1 MNMRIMKPTPDTW
14 LTPKM
19 LIVAVALALLL
30 TLAMGLPASEKS
42 DLTKN
47 FRVDSVRLNGIVSD
61 IKISNWDESDVQI
74 RVYNDDPDKPTY
86 STRIE
91 NDQLII
97 EQQQTASI
105 SHGSI
110 TVISTG
116 EGARSE
122 VNIGNNGVV
131 ISQNG
136 VTVSNSTGDAEAS
149 SLEIILPASTTVDLN
164 QFSGHAMI
172 EHLESSLTIAGNGTL
187 AVASL
192 HDADVA
198 SRGNASVEVERA
210 TGHMQLELRGNTAIS
225 INAGEI
231 DDLTVMAAD
240 NAGTQI
246 NAKAGR
252 VNVEASNNASVRV
265 AEVVDRPTLV
275 QSGNARIDIGNW
287 PQSK

>member
-1 MNMRIMKPTPDTW
+1 MNMRIVKLNQFW
-14 LTPKM
+14 LTPKT
-19 LIVAVALALLL
+19 LTVTVAVALLL

-42 DLTKN
+42 DFTEN
-47 FRVDSVRLNGIVSD
+47 FDVDSIRLDGIVSD
-61 IKISNWDESDVQI
+61 LKISNWDENDVQL
-74 RVYNDDPDKPTY
+74 RVFNDDPDKPTY

-91 NDQLII
+91 DGQLII
-97 EQQQTASI
+97 EQQQTAAI

-110 TVISTG
+110 TVISSG
-116 EGARSE
+116 DGARSE

-136 VTVSNSTGDAEAS
+136 VSVSKSTDDAGKAS
-149 SLEIILPASTTVDLN
+149 SLEIVLPASTTVDLN
-164 QFSGHAMI
+164 RFSGHAMI

-192 HDADVA
+192 HDSDLA

-210 TGHMQLELRGNTAIS
+210 TGHMQLELHGNTAIS

-231 DDLTVMAAD
+231 DDLTVLAAD

-252 VNVEASNNASVRV
+252 ANVEASNNASVRV
-265 AEVVDRPTLV
+265 TEVVDRPTIV
-275 QSGNARIDIGNW
+275 QSGNARIAIGNW
-287 PQSK
+287 PQSN